1 MRLDVDQPIT
11 MGPVGIPDIYT
22 EAKKA
27 HQQVL
32 TDAYGPI
39 VETLDAFAKSF
50 GRQYLPV
57 ETYCADDAEVLLLT
71 MGALGETAMTAVDQR
86 REKGDKIGL
95 VRLRL
100 WRPFPFDDLIRAV
113 GKVPV
118 LGVMDRAI
126 SPGGPSPVASEVKAT
141 FYQQEQRPKVVE
153 FTVGLGGRDTPL
165 SDFDGMFD
173 TLLAVHRGGEIP
185 KPTIIGLRE

>member
-1 MRLDVDQPIT
+1 ML
-11 MGPVGIPDIYT
+11 T
-22 EAKKA
+22 E
-27 HQQVL
+27 
-32 TDAYGPI
+32 AYGPI
-39 VETLDAFAKSF
+39 VETLDAFAKNF

-57 ETYCADDAEVLLLT
+57 ESYRADDAEVLLLT
-71 MGALGETAMTAVDQR
+71 MGALGETAMTAVDR
-86 REKGDKIGL
+86 RRDQGDKIGL

-100 WRPFPFDDLIRAV
+100 WRPFPFADLIQAV

-126 SPGGPSPVASEVKAT
+126 SPGGPSPVASEVKAA
-141 FYQQEQRPKVVE
+141 FYHQQQRPQVVE